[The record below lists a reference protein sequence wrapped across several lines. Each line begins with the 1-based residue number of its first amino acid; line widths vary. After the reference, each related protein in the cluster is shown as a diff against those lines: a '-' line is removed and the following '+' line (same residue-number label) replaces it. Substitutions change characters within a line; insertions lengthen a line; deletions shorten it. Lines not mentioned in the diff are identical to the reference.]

1 MLGSG
6 VVWEAAEGPGTL
18 RCLGGGVGLRPK
30 EMMRAQESLSSQSH
44 PCSATSQGTRSKGGG
59 VRGWRSGG
67 SVETELC
74 LSHSASGIPRGLG
87 RGPSLDM
94 SCCIL
99 TPLYLK
105 LCGDRDHTS
114 RECPACGRHSGYSKK
129 RGRTPL
135 EAWDSMHALIQ
146 TRASPPACRAVCLHG
161 HGGAQPLV

>member
-1 MLGSG
+1 M
-6 VVWEAAEGPGTL
+6 
-18 RCLGGGVGLRPK
+18 
-30 EMMRAQESLSSQSH
+30 
-44 PCSATSQGTRSKGGG
+44 
-59 VRGWRSGG
+59 
-67 SVETELC
+67 ETELC